1 LSVTSQPVNLEWTSP
16 ESDGGSPITGYV
28 VIYGSPAT
36 PRALYFSE
44 LIEGSTT
51 TTTLTEKLSPGRTY
65 QFAVAAR
72 NEAGRGEFSDY
83 SSSFTVPGEVGEEA

>member
-1 LSVTSQPVNLEWTSP
+1 MNLEWTSP
-16 ESDGGSPITGYV
+16 ESDGGSRISSYI

-36 PRALYFSE
+36 PRYLYFNKVVKRPA
-44 LIEGSTT
+44 TKC
-51 TTTLTEKLSPGRTY
+51 TLRENLSPGRTY